1 LAKTIFLFR
10 KQLQFIVFEVLF
22 FSGFAYA
29 SEPAYDIGVLAFRGQ
44 EAATNQWTET
54 ANYLSKEIDGAS
66 FRIVPLNLA
75 EISDALARD
84 QLDFV
89 LTNTGHYVDLE
100 FKYGISRLSTIRNL
114 RQGTA
119 ITEFGAVIFTRKDHP
134 GIKALGDIAG
144 HSFVAV
150 SAEAFGGFQM
160 AWRELK
166 DIGVD
171 PFSDIEQL
179 HFNGFPQDDI
189 VYAVLQNRFD
199 AGTVRSDVLERMAL
213 EGKIDIDSILVLNR
227 QSNQSYP
234 FLHSTRLYPEWPFSK
249 ATNTPEDIAQ
259 HVTVALL
266 KLDRQSAAAES
277 ASIAGW
283 TIPLDYGSVHELFR
297 ELRIGPYKR
306 NQKLR
311 LSEVW
316 AEYNEWIVFS
326 ILTLLV
332 LGATTIIV
340 STTNRR
346 LASSRLAL
354 QQEIKQ
360 RTEAQAQLAANRDN
374 LEVQIAK
381 RTEELAGANR
391 SLTRSEHTLRRLH
404 DISASSEDSLDHK
417 LERLLAL
424 GCQLFESQTG
434 FLIKT
439 NSEPSEVIHRYDTA
453 DNNKQIST
461 RDQLEVFSQ
470 FFIKEQTVKDDT
482 YCVLDIAAQPPNQ
495 DFKRLIELG
504 GSYIAACVYAQ
515 EETFGVL
522 GFYAAEPRAITISE
536 VDKDILL
543 LIAQWIGREIERK
556 ASADKL
562 QQRQAQLAKASR
574 LNTLGEIAAG
584 IAHELNQPLTAISN
598 YGHGCVRRMAK
609 YPQIDRD
616 LSDAVLE
623 MAKEA
628 GRAGEIMDR
637 LREIVQPGKISH
649 SLLDLKDCM
658 EVVIAI
664 MRPALDLQKVKLI
677 LKSRDQLPLVLA
689 DQIQIEQVALN
700 LIRNA
705 MDALSDVNE
714 SERTIE
720 IKLKCTSCGNVMVS
734 VFNSGPPIPENAR
747 SDLFNPFYTSKKEG
761 MGLGLAISR
770 SIIESHGGEIGL
782 EDSETGSKFYF
793 TLPADYSNSS
803 AEVLALEPSTDNP
816 EYAKAKG

>member
-1 LAKTIFLFR
+1 MDKIQFNIR
-10 KQLQFIVFEVLF
+10 KQLHIIVFIALF
-22 FSGFAYA
+22 FSGLANA
-29 SEPAYDIGVLAFRGQ
+29 SEPVYDIGVLAFRGQ
-44 EAATNQWTET
+44 QAATNQWTET
-54 ANYLSKEIDGAS
+54 ANYLSREIDGAS
-66 FRIVPLNLA
+66 FRIVPLNLV
-75 EISDALARD
+75 EISDALAHHE
-84 QLDFV
+84 LDFV

-100 FKYGISRLSTIRNL
+100 LKYGISRLSTIRNL
-114 RQGTA
+114 RQGRA

-134 GIKALGDIAG
+134 GIQALGDIAG

-166 DIGVD
+166 DIGID

-213 EGKIDIDSILVLNR
+213 EGKIDIGSILVLNR
-227 QSNQSYP
+227 QINQSYP

-249 ATNTPEDIAQ
+249 ARNTPEDLAQ

-266 KLDRQSAAAES
+266 KLERQSAAAES

-306 NQKLR
+306 SQKLR

-316 AEYNEWIVFS
+316 AEYNEWILFS

-332 LGATTIIV
+332 LGVTTIIV

-346 LASSRLAL
+346 LTSSRVAL

-374 LEVQIAK
+374 LEVQIAN

-434 FLIKT
+434 FLVKT
-439 NSEPSEVIHRYDTA
+439 NSAPSEVIHRYDA
-453 DNNKQIST
+453 GDNNKQIST
-461 RDQLEVFSQ
+461 HDQLEIFSQ
-470 FFIKEQTVKDDT
+470 FFIKEQTFKDDT
-482 YCVLDIAAQPPNQ
+482 YCVLDIAAQPPSQ
-495 DFKRLIELG
+495 DFKRLFQLG
-504 GSYIAACVYAQ
+504 GSYIAAYVYGQ
-515 EETFGVL
+515 DETFGVL
-522 GFYAAEPRAITISE
+522 GFYAAKPRSIPISE

-556 ASADKL
+556 AAADKL

-609 YPQIDRD
+609 YPQIDKD

-649 SLLDLKDCM
+649 SMLDLKDCM
-658 EVVIAI
+658 ETVIAI
-664 MRPALDLQKVKLI
+664 MRPALDLQKVNLS
-677 LKSRDQLPLVLA
+677 LNSPAELPLVLA

-720 IKLKCTSCGNVMVS
+720 INLQCTSCGNVMVS

-793 TLPADYSNSS
+793 TLPADHNNSP
-803 AEVLALEPSTDNP
+803 AEVLALEPSTGNP